1 MQENFTKHLFTTL
14 YKTLLCFK
22 IFKTVLY
29 LFCNFFTV
37 LTRIVGI
44 IFTKTLRNLAK
55 LQIILQSESFLNQ
68 IDLIFL
74 GKTENYD

>member
-1 MQENFTKHLFTTL
+1 M
-14 YKTLLCFK
+14 
-22 IFKTVLY
+22 
-29 LFCNFFTV
+29 
-37 LTRIVGI
+37 IVGI